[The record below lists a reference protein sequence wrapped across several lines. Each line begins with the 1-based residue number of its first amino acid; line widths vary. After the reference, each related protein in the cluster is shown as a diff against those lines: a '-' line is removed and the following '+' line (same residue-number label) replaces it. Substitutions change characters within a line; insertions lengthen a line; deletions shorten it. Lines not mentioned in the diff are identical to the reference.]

1 MERFTNNGLRIT
13 IYNTPMSKLP
23 VPDDPRQLPQA
34 IVTQMLTL
42 ATSGLGLVAA
52 LAWNEFVK
60 ALIDE
65 YVKPFVPQ
73 GSHVISLALYAAIVT
88 ALAVMV
94 TLQLTKLQQ
103 TIERAKPSLGKSP

>member
-1 MERFTNNGLRIT
+1 
-13 IYNTPMSKLP
+13 MSKLP
-23 VPDDPRQLPQA
+23 VPENPRQLPHA

-73 GSHVISLALYAAIVT
+73 GSHIISLLLYATVVT

-94 TLQLTKLQQ
+94 TLQLTKIQQ
-103 TIERAKPSLGKSP
+103 KLEKFRQSENG

>member
-1 MERFTNNGLRIT
+1 
-13 IYNTPMSKLP
+13 MSKLS
-23 VPDDPRQLPQA
+23 VPEDPKELPHA

-42 ATSGLGLVAA
+42 ATSGLGLVSA

-60 ALIDE
+60 TLIDE

-73 GSHVISLALYAAIVT
+73 GSHIISLLLYATVVT
-88 ALAVMV
+88 VLAVIV

-103 TIERAKPSLGKSP
+103 TIEKTKPLSGKSS